1 MDECRR
7 SKLWWF
13 WVVGCATLAWTSGAP
28 IDSSDGCVTYNIQ
41 EYHVH
46 GRDGDDIETRALQ
59 QPLKRPPTLGLD
71 GAGGFVRREQLYRE
85 KTKWLRRIDE
95 LQSELIAAKMER
107 LGHMDR
113 SSDTPISRTSQR
125 LHDQPENDV
134 SKPDVL
140 PAGKIKPDISRNV
153 NPIPEDA
160 AHRHGNPDNDNDLA
174 AADVRRFMT
183 DMSLSMKQVQKELKS
198 VKSRNSRL
206 QRTTK
211 RLVGS
216 QRKLHKEYLRSQERL
231 QRLQAFQRSEMARI
245 KWRLGNETNS
255 CEGAVASLRRQVD
268 CMNHPGDGS
277 CTGGVDGRSGHR
289 TGSYGSSSRRG
300 ASPPPGVTVRP
311 TPSGTKTDDND
322 R

>member
-7 SKLWWF
+7 SQLWRV
-13 WVVGCATLAWTSGAP
+13 WVVGCAMLAWTSGAP
-28 IDSSDGCVTYNIQ
+28 FDATGDTNGCVTYNIQ

-46 GRDGDDIETRALQ
+46 GMEGDDIETGALQ
-59 QPLKRPPTLGLD
+59 QPLKRPPTLGL
-71 GAGGFVRREQLYRE
+71 GSTAGGFVRREQLYRE

-113 SSDTPISRTSQR
+113 SSDTPITRTSQR
-125 LHDQPENDV
+125 LQDQPENDV
-134 SKPDVL
+134 SKPDVVA
-140 PAGKIKPDISRNV
+140 AGKIKPDISRNV
-153 NPIPEDA
+153 DPIPEDA
-160 AHRHGNPDNDNDLA
+160 AHHGNPDNDLA

-198 VKSRNSRL
+198 FKSRNSRL

-245 KWRLGNETNS
+245 KWRLGNDTNS

-268 CMNHPGDGS
+268 CMNDPGDGS

-289 TGSYGSSSRRG
+289 TGSDGYSSRRG
-300 ASPPPGVTVRP
+300 APGVTVRP

>member
-7 SKLWWF
+7 ARCKLWWF
-13 WVVGCATLAWTSGAP
+13 WIVGCATLAWTSGAP
-28 IDSSDGCVTYNIQ
+28 IESSDGCVTYNIQ
-41 EYHVH
+41 AYHVH
-46 GRDGDDIETRALQ
+46 GVDGEDIETGALQ
-59 QPLKRPPTLGLD
+59 QPLKRPPTLGL
-71 GAGGFVRREQLYRE
+71 GSSAGRFVRREQLYRE

-113 SSDTPISRTSQR
+113 ISDTPISRTSQR
-125 LHDQPENDV
+125 LQDQPENDV

-153 NPIPEDA
+153 DPIPEDA
-160 AHRHGNPDNDNDLA
+160 AHHGNPDNDLA
-174 AADVRRFMT
+174 SADVRRFMT
-183 DMSLSMKQVQKELKS
+183 DMSLSMKQVQKELKN

-255 CEGAVASLRRQVD
+255 CEGAVASLRRHVD
-268 CMNHPGDGS
+268 CMNDPGS
-277 CTGGVDGRSGHR
+277 CSGGVDGRSGHR
-289 TGSYGSSSRRG
+289 TGSDGYSSRRG